1 MSACR
6 KEKSFLCQQSNH
18 NLHINQ
24 PIAWWLLNEL
34 SLLLSFS
41 LDSSLHRNQDMP
53 LNTENIFW
61 QINLLL
67 LTAFV
72 KSYGTSVI
80 GNRCVA
86 SQRITVYQVIDTF
99 VLNLNMSQKSHCKF
113 SYEVTQFT
121 SRATKKKEEQ
131 H

>member
-1 MSACR
+1 
-6 KEKSFLCQQSNH
+6 
-18 NLHINQ
+18 
-24 PIAWWLLNEL
+24 
-34 SLLLSFS
+34 
-41 LDSSLHRNQDMP
+41 MP